1 MVIKSMKKQK
11 LLIILGAVIVIAL
24 VVVIIS
30 TRQSGPKNVSEQA
43 ELNNPEIISESGLET
58 KPLQE
63 AEPKDQF
70 RSEVPK
76 DIKIP
81 EVNEVLSEEQKK
93 EIAVPTVVTEAAPGV
108 ESKFRSYDISGD
120 GGKFIPSKIIAKVGD
135 TVHVNFTAIDKDYD
149 IVFPSYNMKQIA
161 KQGQTKILEFQ
172 ALQSGNFVYY
182 CEMCGGPESS
192 TKGSFIIVE

>member
-11 LLIILGAVIVIAL
+11 LLIILGAVIIIAL
-24 VVVIIS
+24 VVVIIV
-30 TRQSGPKNVSEQA
+30 TNQPKSKTTTETPGVTAEEPFSSDVNVA
-43 ELNNPEIISESGLET
+43 
-58 KPLQE
+58 PLDE
-63 AEPKDQF
+63 AEQKDQF
-70 RSEVPK
+70 RSDVPK

-108 ESKFRSYDISGD
+108 ESKFRSYNISGE
-120 GGKFIPSKIIAKVGD
+120 GGQFIPSKIIAQVGD
-135 TVHVNFTAIDKDYD
+135 TVHVNFTAVDKDYD
-149 IVFPSYNMKQIA
+149 IVFPSYNMKQTA

-172 ALQSGNFVYY
+172 ALQSGSFVYY
-182 CEMCGGPESS
+182 CDMCGGPESA